1 MNVDAFNHN
10 PMCIAKE
17 DENFSLEIQDEKK
30 KQNLTSLVL
39 H

>member
-1 MNVDAFNHN
+1 MNVDAFNYN
-10 PMCIAKE
+10 PMCIVKE
-17 DENFSLEIQDEKK
+17 DENFTIEIQDEKK